1 MVADFKMRLIDERN
15 ELDIKIKKL
24 HEFLDTQVFY
34 DLDSE
39 QKTLLR
45 EQYKIMRQYVNILN
59 CRLDILL
66 TDEDKTELEN
76 GTK

>member
-1 MVADFKMRLIDERN
+1 MVADFKMHLIDERN
-15 ELDIKIKKL
+15 ELDVKIKKL
-24 HEFLDTQVFY
+24 YEFLCTQVFY

-45 EQYKIMRQYVNILN
+45 EQYKVMRQYLNILN

-66 TDEDKTELEN
+66 TNEDKTELEN

>member
-24 HEFLDTQVFY
+24 YEFLYTQVFY

-45 EQYKIMRQYVNILN
+45 EQYKVMRQYLNILN

-66 TDEDKTELEN
+66 TNEDKTELEN
-76 GTK
+76 GKK

>member
-24 HEFLDTQVFY
+24 HEFLYTQVFY

-45 EQYKIMRQYVNILN
+45 EQYKVMRQYLNILN

-66 TDEDKTELEN
+66 TNEDKTELEN

>member
-24 HEFLDTQVFY
+24 YEFLYTQVFY
-34 DLDSE
+34 DLDSA

-45 EQYKIMRQYVNILN
+45 EQYKIMRQYLNILN

-66 TDEDKTELEN
+66 TNEDKTELEN